1 MTEFQSLGRL
11 TTAAGTVDV
20 LHRLALA
27 VEPQDAV
34 LGRAVPDVRVG
45 WEVPRRVL
53 ELNRGRRGGGG
64 PDPQLFL
71 DPSRPLEGVRRHLV
85 RYGRS
90 TPARLRLRITDPAL
104 RLMPRRLEVPLW
116 PLAAVEACDPG
127 PGRAGTGAYL
137 RAEDRLVS
145 PWLLPAP
152 SWPVP
157 AGTTGARL
165 RLVDPAAPG
174 PAVAP
179 VPVPWARIQAYGSG
193 GALIGWA
200 HGDRNGDALLV
211 LPRTAGGYAD
221 HRLPPIDVLLW
232 VFRLDPGQPPAV
244 DPRVPQPGPPDP
256 LADLPLEQV
265 SAAGRLDALDQPV
278 VQGWQP
284 PPRYGRALSV
294 VRQLTVAAVT
304 DITLAVP
311 TL

>member
-1 MTEFQSLGRL
+1 MTEYQSLGQL
-11 TTAAGTVDV
+11 TAAAGTVDV

-27 VEPQDAV
+27 VQPQDAV
-34 LGRAVPDVRVG
+34 LGRPASDVRVG

-53 ELNRGRRGGGG
+53 DLGRARPGARGRAL
-64 PDPQLFL
+64 DPERSL

-90 TPARLRLRITDPAL
+90 TPARLRLRITDPAH
-104 RLMPRRLEVPLW
+104 RLMPRRMEVPLW
-116 PLAAVEACDPG
+116 PLAAVAANDPG
-127 PGRAGTGAYL
+127 PDRPGTGPYL

-145 PWLLPAP
+145 PWLSPAP

-157 AGTTGARL
+157 PGMTGARL
-165 RLVDPAAPG
+165 QLVDPAPAAP
-174 PAVAP
+174 PT
-179 VPVPWARIQAYGSG
+179 PVPWARVQAYDSG

-211 LPRTAGGYAD
+211 LPTVPGGYSD
-221 HRLPPIDVLLW
+221 THVPPIDVLLW
-232 VFRLDPGQPPAV
+232 VFRLDPTRPPDV
-244 DPRVPQPGPPDP
+244 DPRVPPPGPLDP
-256 LADLPLEQV
+256 LADLPLEKV
-265 SAAGRLDALDQPV
+265 SAAGRLDALDVPV
-278 VQGWQP
+278 VQGWEP
-284 PPRYGRALSV
+284 PPRYGRALTV